1 MVTSLHV
8 ATGAAAGTLARSHGQ
23 AVLLGLVSHALG
35 DRVPHQDNAS
45 RRFEIASAGAGILLL
60 AFTRGPIDRA
70 TVGALAASVP
80 DVEHVIRLPRPG
92 GRKLFPSHR
101 IHGWHRSGGLPAW
114 AQVFSAGLLL
124 GALARPPGP
133 GARR

>member
-1 MVTSLHV
+1 VVTSLHV
-8 ATGAAAGTLARSHGQ
+8 ATGAAVGTLARSHGQ

-35 DRVPHQDNAS
+35 DRVPHQDNES
-45 RRFEIASAGAGILLL
+45 RRFEIASAGAGIVLL
-60 AFTRGPIDRA
+60 AFTRGPTDRA

-101 IHGWHRSGGLPAW
+101 VHGWHRAGGLPAW
-114 AQVFSAGLLL
+114 FQVLTAGVLL
-124 GALARPPGP
+124 GALARPQF
-133 GARR
+133 ARQRH

>member
-8 ATGAAAGTLARSHGQ
+8 ATGAAVGALARSRRQ
-23 AVLLGLVSHALG
+23 AVVLGLVSHALG

-45 RRFEIASAGAGILLL
+45 RRFEIVSAAAGIMLL
-60 AFTRGPIDRA
+60 AATRGPSDRV
-70 TVGALAASVP
+70 TVAALAASVP

-101 IHGWHRSGGLPAW
+101 VHGWHRSGGLPAW
-114 AQVFSAGLLL
+114 AQVLTAGVLL
-124 GALARPPGP
+124 GTLARPPGP

>member
-8 ATGAAAGTLARSHGQ
+8 ATGAAVGALARSRWRAG
-23 AVLLGLVSHALG
+23 LLGVAAHALG
-35 DRVPHQDNAS
+35 DRMPHQDNAS
-45 RRFEIASAGAGILLL
+45 LRFEIVSAGSTLLLL
-60 AFTRGPIDRA
+60 AATRGPLSPVTI
-70 TVGALAASVP
+70 GAVAASVP

-101 IHGWHRSGGLPAW
+101 VRGWHRAGGVPAW
-114 AQVFSAGLLL
+114 AQVLAAGVVVGLLL
-124 GALARPPGP
+124 RPRSP

>member
-8 ATGAAAGTLARSHGQ
+8 ATGAAVGTLVRSRRQ
-23 AVLLGLVSHALG
+23 AVVLGLVSHALG

-45 RRFEIASAGAGILLL
+45 RRFEIVSAAAGIVLL
-60 AFTRGPIDRA
+60 AVTRGPTDRA

-80 DVEHVIRLPRPG
+80 DVEHVIRLPRPR

-101 IHGWHRSGGLPAW
+101 VAGWHRSGGLPAW
-114 AQVFSAGLLL
+114 AQVLTAGLLL
-124 GALARPPGP
+124 GALARPRGP